1 MEEVQKLAA
10 YVKEEIRTRREQ
22 GCDTWEM
29 EREAQLL
36 EDCGPQEQLTHLKSL
51 VELLERLEPTEE
63 FSYHEPSDLPGIHEA
78 RPEGPRSL
86 GVGLAEEVLRQKTLG
101 GWTGRVAGCMLGK
114 PVEGWDRQQIRD
126 LLELCEEYPLE
137 DYVPPPASK
146 DERAG
151 LSEEEL
157 ELRRGHITRGV
168 RDDDTDYS
176 IIGLRAMERHGKA
189 FQPADIARFWLQ
201 HLPYECTYTAERAAY
216 RNFVNEI
223 WPPGSATWRNPY
235 REWIGAQIR
244 ADAWGWASPGRP
256 QEAAEL
262 AFRDASISH
271 TRNGI
276 YGEMWV
282 AAMLAAAFVADDA
295 EQVVRMG
302 LSEIPHNC
310 RLSEAIGKV
319 LAWWHED
326 ESADATLSR
335 ILEHYEPYHKVHTIN
350 NAAIVATALLWGE
363 KDFTRS
369 IGLAVMA
376 GLDTDCNGA
385 TVGSVVGVMI
395 GEPNIPVHWKDPL
408 NDRLES
414 VVCGDTRVRISDLA
428 ARTLPLQ
435 KMRVGE

>member
-36 EDCGPQEQLTHLKSL
+36 EDCGPQEQLAHLKSL
-51 VELLERLEPTEE
+51 VQLLERLEPSEE
-63 FSYHEPSDLPGIHEA
+63 FSYHEPSDLAGIREA

-86 GVGLAEEVLRQKTLG
+86 GVGLGEEVLREKTLG
-101 GWTGRVAGCMLGK
+101 GWIGRVAGCMLGK

-157 ELRRGHITRGV
+157 ELRRGHITRGA

-176 IIGLRAMERHGKA
+176 IIGLRVMERHGKS
-189 FQPADIARFWLQ
+189 FQPIDVARFWLQ
-201 HLPYECTYTAERAAY
+201 HLPYECAYTAERAAY

-223 WPPGSATWRNPY
+223 WPPRSATWRNPY

-282 AAMLAAAFVADDA
+282 AAMLAAAFVADDP

-310 RLSEAIGKV
+310 RLSEAIGK
-319 LAWWHED
+319 
-326 ESADATLSR
+326 
-335 ILEHYEPYHKVHTIN
+335 
-350 NAAIVATALLWGE
+350 G
-363 KDFTRS
+363 
-369 IGLAVMA
+369 
-376 GLDTDCNGA
+376 
-385 TVGSVVGVMI
+385 
-395 GEPNIPVHWKDPL
+395 DPL
-408 NDRLES
+408 CRLIF
-414 VVCGDTRVRISDLA
+414 TKKR
-428 ARTLPLQ
+428 
-435 KMRVGE
+435 